1 MNMCSHVVMSVL
13 LGGLILLESCVPP
26 ASKIR
31 VNDMEMAY
39 RIYGHGPPLI
49 MIMGFS
55 GTMDF
60 WDPAVLDALSARFKV
75 IVFDNRGMGGTT
87 AGEKDFS
94 IERFADDTAEFMDAL
109 KISHAFVLGWS
120 MGTEVAL
127 EMALRHPRQVD
138 KLVLYAADCSMKA
151 FPPSPDVLEKLYDT
165 SGTPQERGKRAF
177 DLMFPPEWLKTH
189 GEYLQKIFSRSTE
202 TSSPRNIKRQGDAME
217 NWKGCCDRLH
227 QVRVETLLI
236 TGIEDV
242 LTPPQNSYWMADRI
256 PKASLVKFENGGHG
270 VMYQF
275 PEKFSEA
282 VIRFLEEPLKQAK

>member
-1 MNMCSHVVMSVL
+1 MVL
-13 LGGLILLESCVPP
+13 LGGLIVLESCVSP

-39 RIYGHGPPLI
+39 RIHGHGPPLI

-55 GTMDF
+55 GTMDL
-60 WDPAVLDALSARFKV
+60 WDPAMLDALSARFTV

-109 KISHAFVLGWS
+109 QISHAFVLGWS

-127 EMALRHPRQVD
+127 ELALRHPRKAD

-151 FPPSPDVLEKLYDT
+151 FPPSHDVLEKLYDT
-165 SGTPQERGKRAF
+165 SGTPQERGKREF
-177 DLMFPPEWLKTH
+177 GLMFPPEWLKTH

-202 TSSPRNIKRQGDAME
+202 TSLPRNIKRQGDAME

-227 QVRVETLLI
+227 QMRVETLLI
-236 TGIEDV
+236 TGTEDV

-256 PKASLVKFENGGHG
+256 PGASLVKFENGGHG

-275 PEKFSEA
+275 PEKFSET
-282 VIRFLEEPLKQAK
+282 VIKFLEDHLK